1 MIYPEFP
8 NEMTMKKYYELIH
21 NIAIFIPNREMGNN
35 WLRLLDKY
43 PVTPYL
49 KNRLSLIK
57 WLHFIHNKINKQLN
71 KPTVDFN
78 ESLELY
84 YEHYKPKELIQKE
97 SNEMKRKYIQMASL
111 MGLLILIIYI
121 YHK

>member
-1 MIYPEFP
+1 
-8 NEMTMKKYYELIH
+8 MTMKKYYELIH